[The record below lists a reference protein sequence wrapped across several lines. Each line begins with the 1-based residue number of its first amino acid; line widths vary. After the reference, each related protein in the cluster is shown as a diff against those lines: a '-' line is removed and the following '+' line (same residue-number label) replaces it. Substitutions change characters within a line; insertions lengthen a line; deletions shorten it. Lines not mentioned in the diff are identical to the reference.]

1 MTNPYI
7 LTLAAWLLT
16 LTGQAPLSAWE
27 PLFEDIIRIAAEH
40 ILNATEYILRF
51 MEVLM

>member
-27 PLFEDIIRIAAEH
+27 PLFEDIIRIAAE
-40 ILNATEYILRF
+40 YVLRL

>member
-27 PLFEDIIRIAAEH
+27 PLFEDIIRIAAE
-40 ILNATEYILRF
+40 YILRF